1 MFVCILGM
9 YVSVCVRERQRER
22 ETERERVE
30 ACRYYFIFEVECR
43 SDTYHMHF
51 EI

>member
-1 MFVCILGM
+1 MCVCAGG
-9 YVSVCVRERQRER
+9 ERKTER